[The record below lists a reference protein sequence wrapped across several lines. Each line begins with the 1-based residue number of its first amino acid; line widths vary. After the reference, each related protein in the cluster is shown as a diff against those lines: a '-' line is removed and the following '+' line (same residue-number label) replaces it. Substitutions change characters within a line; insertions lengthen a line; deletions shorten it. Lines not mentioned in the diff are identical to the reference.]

1 MGAPEITIGLSSH
14 RLETLPAAEEQ
25 MGRHRA
31 VALEEPPTPGFE
43 DMLAGRMDVAD
54 YVTGGTF
61 EFPAL
66 ARELCATLRRLTR
79 GGIEVYQVAPYFEE
93 MSRIHELF
101 DAGGRPEDI
110 EPGTVGHEVYQAER
124 AWTAALLDYYAST
137 ASSDLELVVPAVLE
151 FTKRDGRRGRL
162 RDRLRAAALA
172 DLAVRVGSLYVEAGY
187 LHIGLL
193 RELRRRL
200 PGATVRPVW
209 LLGEVTRPLIGRRQL
224 LGPGDLLTLRATL
237 RPSPDDDEARL
248 FAARSLIHASLSIK
262 DERIESDQP
271 FPHTRHEVEV
281 LQLVNRLDWVDC
293 TVLFPA
299 TRSRDPLEARQVV
312 EDYLLHASRPG
323 LRPER
328 EP

>member
-14 RLETLPAAEEQ
+14 RLETLPAAEKQ

-43 DMLAGRMDVAD
+43 DMLAGRLDVAD
-54 YVTGGTF
+54 YVAGGAF

-66 ARELCATLRRLTR
+66 ATALCAILRRLVR
-79 GGIEVYQVAPYFEE
+79 AGVEIFQVAPYFEE
-93 MSRIHELF
+93 MFRIHGLF
-101 DAGGRPEDI
+101 EAGGRPEDI
-110 EPGTVGHEVYQAER
+110 EPGTTSHEVYLAER

-151 FTKRDGRRGRL
+151 FTRRDGSRGRL

-172 DLAVRVGSLYVEAGY
+172 DLAIRTGSLYVEAGY
-187 LHIGLL
+187 LHLGLL

-209 LLGEVTRPLIGRRQL
+209 LLGEVIRPLTGRRQL

-237 RPSPDDDEARL
+237 RPSPDDAEARL
-248 FAARSLIHASLSIK
+248 LAARSLIHASLSIK
-262 DERIESDQP
+262 DELIESDRS

-299 TRSRDPLEARQVV
+299 TRSKDPIEARRVFEDHLRNTVRPGSRPQRDP
-312 EDYLLHASRPG
+312 
-323 LRPER
+323 
-328 EP
+328 